1 MMNKNNLN
9 RIATPTPERIE
20 MMRFSEIRFAGSSAD
35 ILSKNVVEFSSVRIC
50 SEEMPL
56 LPVSIKS
63 KQKMAGIYNKM
74 GLYHGTIPPVVPC
87 PPVMLYVIGLKKNIP
102 KTK

>member
-1 MMNKNNLN
+1 
-9 RIATPTPERIE
+9 
-20 MMRFSEIRFAGSSAD
+20 
-35 ILSKNVVEFSSVRIC
+35 
-50 SEEMPL
+50 MPL
-56 LPVSIKS
+56 LSVSIKS